1 MQANKGMKK
10 LLPVVGVLILIG
22 VGVFVLLTSKTVP
35 QDLLGED
42 PKLHLYTVSGESTGQ
57 LNLTVPFNEASD
69 EAYLIDVALD
79 LDGDGQIAESEW
91 QIKNAGAYLV
101 QNLKNNYWLIDESKK
116 LAVSGEILVL
126 IHLKKSN
133 DQSESAKLEKKLAV
147 EAFEIGEKF
156 GFDVAGSHEDIKR
169 GIGLPRAITSVAY
182 AEGEEVFRDA
192 NTPDLAQDRMECA
205 AVSAANNLMSLAG
218 ENDKLDN
225 LPEFTGDLIEELKI
239 DMKFNNGISLVNMV
253 AGKNTFT
260 QRHNLPISTELK
272 LAPTKEDIL
281 AALNSGA
288 AVELSF
294 AFVRSASGRANTG
307 HVVTLVGAS
316 QSQIF
321 VHDSGTPEGMD
332 TLRMFGTVQTP
343 KNTFINVP
351 YPLWDG
357 VAYIDGIVIQNW
369 TEPKHAS
376 GSYTDDGEEVSEV
389 EMLVIDGHYF
399 PKSFF
404 RVAGPDNCNA
414 SHYHAANSDDTVY
427 GFKDKNSSEIVS
439 LRDPNR
445 NSCGFG
451 KVSEVPVEKIT
462 ITFEQSQELIKYL
475 PASAVPEKSGGTVK
489 VCGLPGGPAC
499 PPR

>member
-1 MQANKGMKK
+1 MKK
-10 LLPVVGVLILIG
+10 LLSIIFTLVVLGGALY
-22 VGVFVLLTSKTVP
+22 VFFAKQSAPQNLL
-35 QDLLGED
+35 DENL
-42 PKLHLYTVSGESTGQ
+42 KLYLYTLNGESSGQ
-57 LNLTVPFNEASD
+57 ASVTVPFMRASED
-69 EAYLIDVALD
+69 DYVVNVGVDTNQ
-79 LDGDGQIAESEW
+79 DGQMSDDEW
-91 QIKNAGAYLV
+91 QVNDARVHLA
-101 QNLKNNYWLIDESKK
+101 QNLKSNFWIIDEAKK
-116 LAVSGEILVL
+116 LAVNGDVLVR
-126 IHLKKSN
+126 IHVKKSN
-133 DQSESAKLEKKLAV
+133 STDTIDHLEKKV
-147 EAFEIGEKF
+147 KIESFEVGEVF
-156 GFDVAGSHEDIKR
+156 GFDVAGASEDIKR
-169 GIGLPRAITSVAY
+169 GVGFPSGVITVAH
-182 AEGEEVFRDA
+182 AEGGEVFRGGT
-192 NTPDLAQDRMECA
+192 TPDLAQNSMECA

-218 ENDKLDN
+218 ENDKLGD
-225 LPEFTGDLIEELKI
+225 LPEFTGDLIEELKT
-239 DMKFNNGISLVNMV
+239 DMKFNNGITLSNMV
-253 AGKNTFT
+253 TGKNTFA
-260 QRHNLPISTELK
+260 QRHGLPISTELK

-294 AFVRSASGRANTG
+294 SFVRSASGRKNTG

-316 QSQIF
+316 QSELF

-369 TEPKHAS
+369 TEPKHAE
-376 GSYTDDGEEVSEV
+376 GSYTDDGEQASEV

-404 RVAGPDNCNA
+404 RVASADNCNS
-414 SHYHAANSDDTVY
+414 SHYHAVNSDDTVY
-427 GFKDKNSSEIVS
+427 GLKDKNSSEIVS

-462 ITFEQSQELIKYL
+462 ISFEQSQELIKDL
-475 PASAVPEKSGGTVK
+475 PTSAVPEKSGGTVK

>member
-1 MQANKGMKK
+1 MKK
-10 LLPVVGVLILIG
+10 LLSIAGFLILI
-22 VGVFVLLTSKTVP
+22 VGAALILFNKSNTPQNLLS
-35 QDLLGED
+35 QDL
-42 PKLHLYTVSGESTGQ
+42 KLHLYTVNGESAGQ
-57 LNLTVPFNEASD
+57 LSLTMPFSKASD
-69 EAYLIDVALD
+69 EAYLVDIALD
-79 LDGDGQIAESEW
+79 IDENGQITDSEW
-91 QIKNAGAYLV
+91 QVKDAGAYLV
-101 QNLKNNYWLIDESKK
+101 QNLKNNFWLTDEAKK
-116 LAVSGEILVL
+116 LAVNDEVLVK
-126 IHLKKSN
+126 INFKKSN
-133 DQSESAKLEKKLAV
+133 SANAPTSLEKKVKV
-147 EAFEIGEKF
+147 EAFEIGEMF
-156 GFDVAGSHEDIKR
+156 GFDVPGGSEDIKR
-169 GIGLPRAITSVAY
+169 GIGLPQAIISAAQ
-182 AEGEEVFRDA
+182 AEGEEVFR
-192 NTPDLAQDRMECA
+192 NGITPDLAQNRMECA

-218 ENDKLDN
+218 ENDKLGD
-225 LPEFTGDLIEELKI
+225 LPEFTGDLIEELKT
-239 DMKFNNGISLVNMV
+239 DMKFSNGISLANMV
-253 AGKNTFT
+253 VGKNAFT

-294 AFVRSASGRANTG
+294 SFVRSSSGRDNTG

-316 QSQIF
+316 NSQIF

-332 TLRMFGTVQTP
+332 TLRMYGTVQTP

-369 TEPKHAS
+369 TEPKHA
-376 GSYTDDGEEVSEV
+376 GESYTDGGEQASEV

-414 SHYHAANSDDTVY
+414 SHYHAVNSDDTVY
-427 GFKDKNSSEIVS
+427 GFKDKNSSEIIS
-439 LRDPNR
+439 LKDPNK

-475 PASAVPEKSGGTVK
+475 PTSPVPETSGGTGK

>member
-1 MQANKGMKK
+1 MKR
-10 LLPVVGVLILIG
+10 LLPVILGLVLIG
-22 VGVFVLLTSKTVP
+22 GAAYFFFSQSEPATP
-35 QDLLGED
+35 QSLLGAN
-42 PKLHLYTVSGESTGQ
+42 PNLYLYTLNGKSSGQ
-57 LNLTVPFNEASD
+57 LNVTVSFSQASSD
-69 EAYLIDVALD
+69 QYAIDVAID
-79 LDGDGQIAESEW
+79 LNQDGQITDSEW
-91 QIKNAGAYLV
+91 QIKDAGAHLI
-101 QNLKNNYWLIDESKK
+101 QNLKNNFWLTDKAKK
-116 LAVSGEILVL
+116 LAVDDEVLVK
-126 IHLKKSN
+126 INFKKFN
-133 DQSESAKLEKKLAV
+133 SADAPANLEKRVKV
-147 EAFEIGEKF
+147 EAFEIGEMF
-156 GFDVAGSHEDIKR
+156 GFDVTSGSEDLKR
-169 GIGLPRAITSVAY
+169 GIGLPQAIISVAQ
-182 AEGEEVFRDA
+182 AEGEEVFRNG
-192 NTPDLAQDRMECA
+192 NTPDLAQNRMECA

-218 ENDKLDN
+218 ENDKLSN
-225 LPEFTGDLIEELKI
+225 LPEFTGDLIEELKT
-239 DMKFNNGISLVNMV
+239 DMKFDNGISLANMV
-253 AGKNTFT
+253 AGKNNFT

-294 AFVRSASGRANTG
+294 SFVRSASGRNNTG

-316 QSQIF
+316 QSELF

-369 TEPKHAS
+369 TEPKHAQ
-376 GSYTDDGEEVSEV
+376 GSYTDDGEQASEV

-404 RVAGPDNCNA
+404 RVANPDNCNA
-414 SHYHAANSDDTVY
+414 SHYHAVASDDTVY
-427 GFKDKNSSEIVS
+427 GFKDKNSSEIIS
-439 LRDPNR
+439 LKDSNR

-451 KVSEVPVEKIT
+451 KVSEVPLEKIT

-475 PASAVPEKSGGTVK
+475 PTSAVPEKSSGTVK
-489 VCGLPGGPAC
+489 ICGLPGGPAC